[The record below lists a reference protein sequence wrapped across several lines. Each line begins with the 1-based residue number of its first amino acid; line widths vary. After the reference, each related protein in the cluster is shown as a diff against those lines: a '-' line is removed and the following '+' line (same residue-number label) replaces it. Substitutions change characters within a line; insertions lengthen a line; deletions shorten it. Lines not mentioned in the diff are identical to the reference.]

1 MANVVELKAEGVED
15 GAGLP
20 VWLLRGQMP
29 ITGSS
34 LVSVGWPDSSRAVTA
49 IEAVRLAC
57 AVNWKKS
64 TLPWPE
70 IHDPH
75 APPCGSVAGF
85 LYVDPLPGC
94 SSAISL
100 CSIRMSCSAFDPLVT
115 VTTIGANA
123 PDGVTCLGP

>member
-1 MANVVELKAEGVED
+1 
-15 GAGLP
+15 
-20 VWLLRGQMP
+20 MP

-85 LYVDPLPGC
+85 LYVDRCGMLLGDF
-94 SSAISL
+94 ALQHQDVLLGIST
-100 CSIRMSCSAFDPLVT
+100 RW
-115 VTTIGANA
+115 
-123 PDGVTCLGP
+123 